1 MNSHRLVLILFF
13 VSYTAIFAQGSAGT
27 AAAHECASLID
38 LPTAGILEKGNVG
51 INVYLMPQGVTIA
64 KIEVGVFK
72 DFSFGISYGAANF
85 IGINS
90 PRWYKLPGVNIKAR
104 IIDETES
111 VPAIA
116 IGFDS
121 QGKGEYDRDLN
132 RFKVKSPGF
141 YAAFS
146 KNYKFLGFLSFHGT
160 INYSLE
166 NEDRDKD
173 PNISVGIEKT
183 LGSKLSIITEYDFAI
198 NDNAKNSLGDGN
210 GYLNAGLRWALGSG
224 LTLGFDFRDLLSNKK
239 LNAGAADRALK
250 VEFIQSI
257 F

>member
-1 MNSHRLVLILFF
+1 MKRYVLLLFF
-13 VSYTAIFAQGSAGT
+13 FLFMQAITSAQGSAGT
-27 AAAHECASLID
+27 EAAIEIPNLID
-38 LPTAGILEKGNVG
+38 MPTAGVLEKGKVG
-51 INVYLMPQGVTIA
+51 VSFYLMPA
-64 KIEVGVFK
+64 GVFLTRI
-72 DFSFGISYGAANF
+72 DAGVFDGFNIGVSYGASNF
-85 IGINS
+85 IGTGA
-90 PRWYKLPGVNIKAR
+90 PGWYKLPGVSVKMR
-104 IIDETES
+104 IIEETES
-111 VPAIA
+111 LPGIA

-121 QGKGEYDRDLN
+121 QGKGEYDSDLN

-146 KNYKFLGFLSFHGT
+146 KNYKFLGFLSLHGT

-166 NEDRDKD
+166 NEDGDKD
-173 PNISVGIEKT
+173 PDISVGIEKT

-198 NDNAKNSLGDGN
+198 NDNANNSLGDGN
-210 GYLNAGLRWALGSG
+210 GYLNAGIRWALGSG